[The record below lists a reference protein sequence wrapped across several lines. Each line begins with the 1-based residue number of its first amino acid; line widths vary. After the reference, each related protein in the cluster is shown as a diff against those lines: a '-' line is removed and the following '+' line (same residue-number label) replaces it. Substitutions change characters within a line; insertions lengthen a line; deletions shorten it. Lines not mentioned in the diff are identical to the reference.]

1 MKNGK
6 CIKCMSENV
15 VVSKSE
21 HGGSVGPGFTLSVMA
36 EGNAMYATKLW
47 QTYLCLDCGYF
58 ENYLTDNKI
67 LETIKANLAKSNWKR
82 V

>member
-6 CIKCMSENV
+6 CIKCLSENV

-21 HGGSVGPGFTLSVMA
+21 HGGGVGPGFALSVMA
-36 EGNAMYATKLW
+36 DGNSMSGTKMW
-47 QTYLCLDCGYF
+47 QTFLCLDCGYF
-58 ENYLTDNKI
+58 ENYLTDRK
-67 LETIKANLAKSNWKR
+67 LLDTIKANLAKSNWKR